1 MRRLVIAVDCDDVLV
16 ATTPFFVDT
25 YNRQYG
31 TQVTLTDAHSAD
43 DAVWGAP
50 QDVVNERI
58 AKIMTTKEYAELGPT
73 QDEVGILTELSK
85 HHELHLVTARR
96 PEEKVLTQSML
107 DRDLPGVFSSKEF
120 VGWAGS
126 KGDVCKRIG
135 ADMLI
140 DDNARHLH
148 GAIQQGLPKNGA
160 ILFGAYDWNSA
171 SSSHEDLTHCTTWPE
186 VKCCIDEIASSE
198 V

>member
-1 MRRLVIAVDCDDVLV
+1 VRRLVIAIDCDDVLV
-16 ATTPFFVDT
+16 ATTPFFIDA
-25 YNRQYG
+25 YNKQYG
-31 TQVTLTDAHSAD
+31 TKVTLADAHGVD
-43 DAVWGAP
+43 ETVWAAP

-58 AKIMTTKEYAELGPT
+58 AKTMATKEYAELGPT
-73 QDEVGILTELSK
+73 KEEVDILTELSK
-85 HHELHLVTARR
+85 YHELHMVTARR
-96 PEEKVLTQSML
+96 PEEEALTQNML
-107 DRDLPGVFSSKEF
+107 DRDLPGVFTSMEF
-120 VGWAGS
+120 VGWTGS

-135 ADMLI
+135 ADILI

-171 SSSHEDLTHCTTWPE
+171 SSTHEDLTHCTTWSA
-186 VKCCIDEIASSE
+186 VKCCVDEIASSE